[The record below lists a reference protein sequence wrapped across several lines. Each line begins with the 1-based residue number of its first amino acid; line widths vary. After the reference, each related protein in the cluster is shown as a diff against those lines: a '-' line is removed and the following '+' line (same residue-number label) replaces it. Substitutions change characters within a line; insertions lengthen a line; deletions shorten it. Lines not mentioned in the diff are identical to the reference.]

1 MPVLKNQ
8 KHEKFAQAVAMGEA
22 AGASYRKVYRVA
34 PSVAE
39 TAGPRLCRNVQVRER
54 VDELKAGAAAKV
66 EWSIA
71 ERLIFL
77 REAAEIPPDQLTLG
91 HRVCQGQRMTKDG
104 SYLLVPDKL
113 KAVDLYS
120 KLSGDYD
127 REAEIEANGVIVRVK
142 IGGNAS

>member
-8 KHEKFAQAVAMGEA
+8 KHEKFAQAVALGEA
-22 AGASYRKVYRVA
+22 AGAAYQKVYRVTA
-34 PSVAE
+34 SVAE
-39 TAGPRLCRNVQVRER
+39 TAGPRLFRNVQVSARI
-54 VDELKAGAAAKV
+54 DELKANAAAKV

-71 ERLIFL
+71 ERLKFL
-77 REAAEIPPDQLTLG
+77 REAAETPPDQLTLG
-91 HRVCQGQRMTKDG
+91 HRVCQGQRMTKEG
-104 SYLLVPDKL
+104 SFLLVPDKL

-127 REAEIEANGVIVRVK
+127 REAEIEANGVTVRVK